1 MDWADIAE
9 KTLAQ
14 IHRQITATA
23 ETYLNSLLTRLQ
35 QAEKPS
41 RCLDISI
48 DSVESDEPH
57 RAIIDAAQRLGC
69 DLIMMASHGRRGI
82 GALLLGSQTQKVLMY
97 SNLPVLVWR
106 PHVENKN

>member
-82 GALLLGSQTQKVLMY
+82 GALLLVQQPASAGLASPCGEQELTLIAPAA
-97 SNLPVLVWR
+97 S
-106 PHVENKN
+106 